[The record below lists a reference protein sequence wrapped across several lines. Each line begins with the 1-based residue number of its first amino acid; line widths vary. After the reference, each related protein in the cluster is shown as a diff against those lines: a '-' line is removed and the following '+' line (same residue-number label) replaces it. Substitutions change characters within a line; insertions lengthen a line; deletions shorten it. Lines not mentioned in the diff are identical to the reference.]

1 MNMNKVQ
8 VLISTYNGELYI
20 TEQIQSILSQR
31 YPDITI
37 LIRDDGSNDRTVELM
52 EVLMNLH
59 PDKIKLIKGS
69 NFGVVSSFFEL
80 LRAAD
85 PEVDYYCFCD
95 QDDVWLD
102 HKVENAI
109 KRLNSSVH
117 TEVPA
122 MVFTPTYLTDDELN
136 PKGIWPKPPA
146 QEPSFFNALY
156 QNIAIGA
163 TITMNQSARKFFMY
177 SKSVNSEKVL
187 MHDWWFYLLI
197 SAFGTV
203 IYDNTP
209 SMLYRQH
216 RNNAV
221 GGSNSIFDK
230 LRSKWASFK
239 SHTGRD
245 LLHKQASEFNRI
257 YGPRLQG
264 VQKEQL
270 ELFLA
275 PRRRFVDRLRY
286 ARKSKLYRQSKVE
299 SLLFK
304 FFILIG
310 FI

>member
-1 MNMNKVQ
+1 MKKVQ
-8 VLISTYNGELYI
+8 VLLSAYNGEHYI
-20 TEQIQSILSQR
+20 SEQIQSILNQTHAAVS
-31 YPDITI
+31 I
-37 LIRDDGSNDRTVELM
+37 LIRDDGSTDKTMELLDQW
-52 EVLMNLH
+52 VTTH
-59 PDKIKLIKGS
+59 PDKINLIKGT
-69 NFGVVSSFFEL
+69 NVGVVSSFFEL

-85 PEVDYYCFCD
+85 AEADYYCFCD

-109 KRLNSSVH
+109 TRLNSSVH

-146 QEPSFFNALY
+146 QKPSFFNALY
-156 QNIAIGA
+156 ENIAIGA
-163 TITMNQSARKFFMY
+163 TITMNQSARKLFMY

-187 MHDWWFYLLI
+187 MHDWWFYLLV

-216 RNNAV
+216 SKNVV
-221 GGSNSIFDK
+221 GGSNSIVGKFK
-230 LRSKWASFK
+230 SKWASFRR
-239 SHTGRD
+239 HTGRD
-245 LLHKQASEFNRI
+245 LLHKQASEFDRI
-257 YGPRLQG
+257 YGSRLTG

-270 ELFLA
+270 MLFLA
-275 PRRRFVDRLRY
+275 PRTSFIDRLQY
-286 ARKSKLYRQSKVE
+286 ARKSKLYRQSRAE

-304 FFILIG
+304 LFILTG

>member
-1 MNMNKVQ
+1 MNKVQ
-8 VLISTYNGELYI
+8 VLLSTYNGEPYI
-20 TEQIQSILSQR
+20 SEQIQSILSQR
-31 YPDITI
+31 YPDITV
-37 LIRDDGSNDRTVELM
+37 LIRDDGSKDRTVELL
-52 EVLMNLH
+52 EELMKLH
-59 PDKIKLIKGS
+59 PHKIKLIKGS
-69 NFGVVSSFFEL
+69 NVGVVSSFFEL

-85 PEVDYYCFCD
+85 AEADYYCFCD

-109 KRLNSSVH
+109 TRLNSSVH

-146 QEPSFFNALY
+146 QKPSFFNALY
-156 QNIAIGA
+156 ENIAIGA
-163 TITMNQSARKFFMY
+163 TITMNQSARKLFMY
-177 SKSVNSEKVL
+177 SKSMNSEKVL
-187 MHDWWFYLLI
+187 MHDWWFYLLV

-216 RNNAV
+216 RNNVV
-221 GGSNSIFDK
+221 GGSNSIFGK
-230 LRSKWASFK
+230 LKSKWASFRR
-239 SHTGRD
+239 HTGRD
-245 LLHKQASEFNRI
+245 LLYKQASEFDRI
-257 YGPRLQG
+257 YGSRLTG

-270 ELFLA
+270 DLFLA
-275 PRRRFVDRLRY
+275 SRTRFIDRLHY
-286 ARKSKLYRQSKVE
+286 ARKSKLYRQSKGE